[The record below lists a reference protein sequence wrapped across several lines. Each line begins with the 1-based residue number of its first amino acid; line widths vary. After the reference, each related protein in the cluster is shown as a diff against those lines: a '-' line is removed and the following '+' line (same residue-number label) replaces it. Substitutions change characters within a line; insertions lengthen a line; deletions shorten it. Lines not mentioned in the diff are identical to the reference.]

1 LGLLGKNATF
11 GVIMQVKKLSLINFK
26 NIAQA
31 DLELGEGINC
41 FVGDNGAGKTNVV
54 DALHFLSLGKS
65 AVGMTD
71 GQCVHHGESFFVVEG
86 EYLTDEGKHEQI
98 ACTFAKGSGKTLK
111 RNGKAYE
118 RIADHVGFAPV
129 VIVAP
134 SDTMLISDA
143 AEERRRYINSF
154 ISQIDKG
161 YLNTLMR
168 YNAVLAE
175 RNKFLKTSSNETM
188 LQIYDA
194 QLVAHGEKI
203 HAKRTEIIE
212 RLQPVVAEYYK
223 ALSLDRESVEMRY
236 RSELNEAPFAEV
248 LERAR
253 QKDIVN
259 EFTTS
264 GVHRD
269 DIIFTIGGVPLRKFG
284 SQGQQKSFLIALKLA
299 QYAII
304 AAERGERPLLL
315 LDDVCDKLDEQR
327 VEQLIR
333 AVKGEE
339 FGQIMITDCNE
350 NRLRSLLDRAECEYT
365 IFNVNGGAVER

>member
-1 LGLLGKNATF
+1 
-11 GVIMQVKKLSLINFK
+11 M
-26 NIAQA
+26 
-31 DLELGEGINC
+31 DLWQYLARTDKQIVMYGMG
-41 FVGDNGAGKTNVV
+41 NGADKILSVCQRYGIVVRDFFASDGFVRGQVFHGKRVC
-54 DALHFLSLGKS
+54 S
-65 AVGMTD
+65 
-71 GQCVHHGESFFVVEG
+71 
-86 EYLTDEGKHEQI
+86 
-98 ACTFAKGSGKTLK
+98 
-111 RNGKAYE
+111 
-118 RIADHVGFAPV
+118 
-129 VIVAP
+129 
-134 SDTMLISDA
+134 
-143 AEERRRYINSF
+143 
-154 ISQIDKG
+154 
-161 YLNTLMR
+161 
-168 YNAVLAE
+168 
-175 RNKFLKTSSNETM
+175 
-188 LQIYDA
+188 
-194 QLVAHGEKI
+194 
-203 HAKRTEIIE
+203 
-212 RLQPVVAEYYK
+212 
-223 ALSLDRESVEMRY
+223 
-236 RSELNEAPFAEV
+236 FAEV

-365 IFNVNGGAVER
+365 IFNVNGGTVER